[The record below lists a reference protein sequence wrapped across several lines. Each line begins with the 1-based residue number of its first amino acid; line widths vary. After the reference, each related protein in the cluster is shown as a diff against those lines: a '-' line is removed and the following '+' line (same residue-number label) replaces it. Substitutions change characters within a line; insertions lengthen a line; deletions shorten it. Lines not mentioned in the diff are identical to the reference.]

1 MIIDFTKKEE
11 TLTESWMAQF
21 GAWNKLLLKKM
32 YGQDVNMYA
41 KLPGVGDFAKMFK
54 EEEGDIENS
63 VKYIVRGD
71 KKDLKVYA
79 DALFAEKNYLDQY
92 LHYGEGHMQ
101 TEKAREVL
109 RQAVSKFE
117 SQTGITWPFTDED

>member
-1 MIIDFTKKEE
+1 MDGTVRSMEQ
-11 TLTESWMAQF
+11 T
-21 GAWNKLLLKKM
+21 LLKKM

-79 DALFAEKNYLDQY
+79 DALFAEKLFRPVFTLWRRPYAD
-92 LHYGEGHMQ
+92 GKSKRG
-101 TEKAREVL
+101 AAS
-109 RQAVSKFE
+109 AVSKFE

>member
-1 MIIDFTKKEE
+1 MILLKEE

-63 VKYIVRGD
+63 VRNYIVRGD
-71 KKDLKVYA
+71 KRFKSLCRRSICRKKLFRPVFTLWRRPYA
-79 DALFAEKNYLDQY
+79 D
-92 LHYGEGHMQ
+92 G
-101 TEKAREVL
+101 KAREVL